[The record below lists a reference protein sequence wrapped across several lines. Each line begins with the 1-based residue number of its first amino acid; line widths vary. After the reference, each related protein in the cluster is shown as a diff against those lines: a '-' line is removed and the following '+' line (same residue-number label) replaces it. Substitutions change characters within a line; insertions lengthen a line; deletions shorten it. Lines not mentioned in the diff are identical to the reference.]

1 MTPDSVLIG
10 VTSAVAIVVV
20 LYLVW
25 SDRHHNEESERK
37 RDQQDLVIEIRREL
51 DRNENAS
58 LRRCLELQRK
68 LDEHRRILNYLSRR
82 LS

>member
-1 MTPDSVLIG
+1 MSADAIG
-10 VTSAVAIVVV
+10 VVLTDVIAAGVL

-25 SDRHHNEESERK
+25 SNRHNHEESERK
-37 RDQQDLVIEIRREL
+37 RDQQALLLEIQRGL
-51 DRNENAS
+51 DRTDNAS

-68 LDEHRRILNYLSRR
+68 LDEHQRILKYLSRR